1 MFLIK
6 LEDNYSIGLFLSIF
20 LTERWGIAISTESKH
35 GVLLLHGL
43 GGSPAEMHAVQRKL
57 RARGF
62 AVETPILPGH
72 TTDYNDLRWVKWTEL
87 RDAAFAA
94 FEDMLKRYET
104 VSVSGLCLGAVL
116 SLLIGIKYGNKVHSI
131 CPISTT
137 LNFDGW
143 SLPYKTRFLW
153 IVPYS
158 PLWFFYNIDESE
170 PYGVKD
176 LSIRQLIIKKMKSS
190 QRVHY
195 SKIPVSAIWQMGKM
209 NKFVKKNLHKIT
221 CPVFAIHP
229 REDEISSLAS
239 VACMENAIQPNL
251 FTKLI
256 LENSYHLATVDSEKG
271 LVAERV
277 SEFFSYGLFEHE
289 NPDQLV
295 ALIDQFPRG
304 FNQRGDIPQ
313 KPLIVDSRMGSFVG
327 AAS

>member
-1 MFLIK
+1 M
-6 LEDNYSIGLFLSIF
+6 YS
-20 LTERWGIAISTESKH
+20 
-35 GVLLLHGL
+35 
-43 GGSPAEMHAVQRKL
+43 VQRRL
-57 RARGF
+57 RAQGF

-72 TTDYNDLRWVKWTEL
+72 ATDYNDLRWVKWTEL
-87 RDAAFAA
+87 RDAAFTA

-176 LSIRQLIIKKMKSS
+176 LSIRALVMKKMKAS
-190 QRVHY
+190 QKVHY
-195 SKIPVSAIWQMGKM
+195 SKIPVSAIWQMGRM
-209 NKFVKKNLHKIT
+209 NKFVKKNLHRIT
-221 CPVFAIHP
+221 APVFAIHP

-239 VACMENAIQPNL
+239 VACMEQAIQPNL

-271 LVAERV
+271 MVADRV
-277 SEFFSYGLFEHE
+277 SEFFSYGLFEQE
-289 NPDQLV
+289 NSDDLV
-295 ALIDQFPRG
+295 ALTDKFPHVLDRTETTPYRSSIIDTRAHG
-304 FNQRGDIPQ
+304 
-313 KPLIVDSRMGSFVG
+313 LVG